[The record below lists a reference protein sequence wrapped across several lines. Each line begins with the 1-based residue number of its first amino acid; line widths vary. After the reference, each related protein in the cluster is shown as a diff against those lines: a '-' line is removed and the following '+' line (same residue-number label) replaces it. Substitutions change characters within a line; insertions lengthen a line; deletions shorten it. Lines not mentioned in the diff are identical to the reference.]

1 MPTSGSR
8 RADADGV
15 WRSVLGRASLALLA
29 AVSVVVIAAPAVWVA
44 DAVARAGPFRL
55 VHPAGSVWAG
65 SALFGVSDGDQT
77 MALPGRLSWT
87 VDPGSLLTGRLDLS
101 LSHPAMD
108 NPVRLSLTRDDTR
121 VEAGA
126 LRLPA
131 SFLTAFGPPFNT
143 LRPAG
148 EMRIAW
154 SALQFHGESADA
166 HAEMTWT
173 DASSALSS
181 VVPLGRFRLDV
192 DLRGRTG
199 EARLRTLEGPLRL
212 EGRGTLDERAIRFAG
227 EAGAEPDRRE
237 VLGALLG
244 VLGKRSGDKVLLQWE
259 LRR

>member
-1 MPTSGSR
+1 MW
-8 RADADGV
+8 RAVVA
-15 WRSVLGRASLALLA
+15 RTALVLLVGGTV
-29 AVSVVVIAAPAVWVA
+29 AVITAPAAWVA

-65 SALFGVSDGDQT
+65 SALFAVSDGEQAMT
-77 MALPGRLSWT
+77 LPGRLSWS
-87 VDPGSLLTGRLDLS
+87 VDPGSLLGGRLDLS
-101 LSHPAMD
+101 LNHPAMD
-108 NPVRLSLTRDDTR
+108 NPVSLSVAGEATR

-126 LRLPA
+126 MRLPA

-154 SALQFHGESADA
+154 SALQFRGESADA
-166 HAEMTWT
+166 HAEVTWT

-199 EARLRTLEGPLRL
+199 EARLSTLEGPLRL
-212 EGRGTLDERAIRFAG
+212 EGRGMLDERAIRFAG
-227 EAGAEPDRRE
+227 EAAAEPERRE